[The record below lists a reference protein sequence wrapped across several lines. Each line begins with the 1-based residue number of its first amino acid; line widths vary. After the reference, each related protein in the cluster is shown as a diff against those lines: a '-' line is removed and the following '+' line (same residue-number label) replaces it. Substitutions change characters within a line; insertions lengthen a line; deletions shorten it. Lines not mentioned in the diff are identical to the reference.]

1 MNETH
6 RERGN
11 HVVTKCSNTTFIN
24 ISNQVRGLNMHEQE
38 ITPCYESG
46 GIYLKSPL
54 SEQNAPFR
62 FFFFFLLFFNGK
74 QKITE
79 EMRKLYY

>member
-38 ITPCYESG
+38 ITSCYESG

-62 FFFFFLLFFNGK
+62 FFFFFTLF
-74 QKITE
+74 
-79 EMRKLYY
+79 